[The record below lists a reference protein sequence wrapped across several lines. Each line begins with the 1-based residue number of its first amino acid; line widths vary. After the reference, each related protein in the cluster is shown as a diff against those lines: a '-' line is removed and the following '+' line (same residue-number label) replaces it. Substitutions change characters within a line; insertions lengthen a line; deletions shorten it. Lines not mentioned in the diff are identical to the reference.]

1 MLSIRSIPL
10 FIFQSRTEG
19 THPFSIRNLPLC
31 SNSLQALLC
40 RLLAGKQL
48 KNIIESIHERRTVIV
63 LSDEVRATPPSL
75 SRNEGSLK
83 PEFQ

>member
-1 MLSIRSIPL
+1 MSTRVKHTLDKTWSTPIKVLSIRSIPL

-19 THPFSIRNLPLC
+19 THPFSIRNLPVC

-63 LSDEVRATPPSL
+63 
-75 SRNEGSLK
+75 
-83 PEFQ
+83 